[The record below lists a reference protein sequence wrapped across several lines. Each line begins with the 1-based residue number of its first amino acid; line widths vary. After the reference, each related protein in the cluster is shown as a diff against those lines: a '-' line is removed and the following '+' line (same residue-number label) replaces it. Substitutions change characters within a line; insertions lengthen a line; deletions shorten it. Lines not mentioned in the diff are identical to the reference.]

1 MGVDNVMAV
10 IITSTKSVDFNQ
22 GIKTNVEIVDG
33 KLLLNIVGQYNRPS
47 ETNSIPKMTSNTMP
61 SPYVV
66 SASSVYNATY
76 DAWKAF
82 NGTISDVY
90 DCWVSADGLK
100 NGWIKFDFNS
110 PKAICN
116 YSIVN
121 RNYST
126 AISTAPKDW
135 TFEGSNNDSDW
146 ATLDARTNET
156 NWLASQKRTY
166 SFLNNTKYRYY
177 RLNITSNNGDA
188 FIAIGDIE
196 MMESVLAN
204 IYSDSGTYESNT
216 LDLGQYFRQ
225 VKSIS
230 AIKGVPTG
238 TDIKV
243 YTSTSTD
250 NLTFSPYS
258 PVDVN
263 GIITSPQA
271 RFIKIKV
278 ELVGKSETQTR
289 TLNSFTAQEADQ
301 FQPDNQLLFNKGL
314 QLKTIYQDQ
323 MLNDSTWGDTGKLF
337 KISLNKPQYQQIDR
351 IEVI

>member
-1 MGVDNVMAV
+1 MAAV
-10 IITSTKSVDFNQ
+10 VITSNKSVDIDQ
-22 GIKTNVEIVDG
+22 GIKTNVEIVNG
-33 KLLLNIVGQYNRPS
+33 KLQLTVIGQYNRPS
-47 ETNSIPKMTSNTMP
+47 ETNSIPKMTSNTTP
-61 SPYVV
+61 SPFVAT
-66 SASSVYNATY
+66 ASSIYSVTF

-82 NGTISDVY
+82 NGTISEVN
-90 DCWVSADGLK
+90 DCWVSANGLK
-100 NGWIKFDFNS
+100 NGWIKFDFYS

-116 YSIVN
+116 YAIVN

-146 ATLDARTNET
+146 VTLDARSNET
-156 NWLASQKRTY
+156 NWVISQRRTY

-177 RLNITSNNGDA
+177 RLNITSNNGEA
-188 FIAIGDIE
+188 YTAIGYME

-204 IYSDSGTYESNT
+204 IFSDSGTYESNT

-230 AIKGVPTG
+230 TIKGIPTG
-238 TDIKV
+238 TEIKV

-258 PVDVN
+258 LVDVN
-263 GIITSPQA
+263 GLITSPQA

-278 ELVGKSETQTR
+278 SLIGKTETQTV
-289 TLNSFTAQEADQ
+289 THNTFFPQEASQ
-301 FQPDNQLLFNKGL
+301 FQANEYILFDKGL
-314 QLKTIYQDQ
+314 QLRTVYQENMQKDT
-323 MLNDSTWGDTGKLF
+323 TWGDTGNLF
-337 KISLNKPQYQQIDR
+337 TKSLNKNMFRQIDKL
-351 IEVI
+351 EVL

>member
-1 MGVDNVMAV
+1 MAV
-10 IITSTKSVDFNQ
+10 IITSNKSVDINQ
-22 GIKTNVEIVDG
+22 GIKTNVEIIDG
-33 KLLLNIVGQYNRPS
+33 KLLLKIVRQYNRPS
-47 ETNSIPKMTSNTMP
+47 ETNSIPKMTSNTTP
-61 SPYVV
+61 SPFVV
-66 SASSVYNATY
+66 TASSVYSATY

-100 NGWIKFDFNS
+100 NGWIKFDFYS

-146 ATLDARTNET
+146 ITLDVRSNET
-156 NWLASQKRTY
+156 NWLISQKRTY

-177 RLNITSNNGDA
+177 RLNVTSNNGEA

-238 TDIKV
+238 TEVKV

-258 PVDVN
+258 LVDVN

-278 ELVGKSETQTR
+278 ELIGKLELQNV
-289 TLNSFTAQEADQ
+289 TLNSFSSQEASQ
-301 FQPDNQLLFNKGL
+301 FQPDDQTLFDKGL
-314 QLKTIYQDQ
+314 QLKTVYIDNMQK
-323 MLNDSTWGDTGKLF
+323 DSAWNETGSLF
-337 KISLNKPQYQQIDR
+337 RKSLDKSIFRQIDK